1 MRRVLLLLTGVL
13 VACGARTG
21 LGVGTQDAAPPA
33 DASPDASPDAAED
46 AGPDTAPDV
55 EPPPVVCPPAPTPVL
70 LASGI
75 KPTYDWQLAVDATS
89 VYMAD
94 DQQITRFP
102 KCGPG
107 PKQTLTGV
115 EPNSGRVLVDAGTV
129 YFLDIVLGGS
139 VRSVPTSG
147 GIVTTL
153 ATAPKALQPEDLI
166 KVGDTLFYLLVA
178 GPGSGV
184 SSVPAGGGASV
195 FVGPANGVAVAVD
208 VDSVYFIANTGGSK
222 WALQSRPR
230 AGGAATYLADSSNVG
245 AIAVDDTTVYFTGWA
260 GQPGSVSSVPKK
272 GGPVTVLSTNDSFPV
287 YVLLD
292 PPYLY
297 WVDEGQ
303 AVKRVLEKGGTPEVL
318 ASGNVAGIGLDAT
331 SLYYSISGGTQGNG
345 MLYRVDK

>member
-1 MRRVLLLLTGVL
+1 MRRVLLLLCGVF

-21 LGVGTQDAAPPA
+21 LGVGATRDAATPV
-33 DASPDASPDAAED
+33 DASPDAAQE
-46 AGPDTAPDV
+46 AGPDAAPDV
-55 EPPPVVCPPAPTPVL
+55 EQPPVVCPPAPSPVL

-94 DQQITRFP
+94 GQQITRFP

-139 VRSVPTSG
+139 VKSVPTSG

-166 KVGDTLFYLLVA
+166 KVGDTLFYLLVG
-178 GPGSGV
+178 GPASGV

-195 FVGPANGVAVAVD
+195 FVGPATGVAVAVD

-260 GQPGSVSSVPKK
+260 GKPGFVSSVPKK
-272 GGPVTVLSTNDSFPV
+272 GGPVTALSTSDSFPV

-303 AVKRVLEKGGTPEVL
+303 AVKRVLETGGTPEVL
-318 ASGNVAGIGLDAT
+318 ASGNVAGIALDAT

-345 MLYRVDK
+345 TLYRVDK

>member
-1 MRRVLLLLTGVL
+1 MRRMLLLLCGVL
-13 VACGARTG
+13 VSCGARTG
-21 LGVGTQDAAPPA
+21 LGVGATRDAATPA
-33 DASPDASPDAAED
+33 DAAPDASPDA
-46 AGPDTAPDV
+46 GPDAAPDV
-55 EPPPVVCPPAPTPVL
+55 EQPPVVCPPAPSPVL

-94 DQQITRFP
+94 GEQITRFP

-107 PKQTLTGV
+107 QKQTLTGV

-147 GIVTTL
+147 GSVTTL
-153 ATAPKALQPEDLI
+153 ATAPKALQPEDLL
-166 KVGDTLFYLLVA
+166 KVGDTLFYLLVGA
-178 GPGSGV
+178 PGSGV

-195 FVGPANGVAVAVD
+195 FVGPASGVAIAVD
-208 VDSVYFIANTGGSK
+208 VDSVYFIANTGGFK

-230 AGGAATYLADSSNVG
+230 TGGAATYLADSSNVG

-303 AVKRVLEKGGTPEVL
+303 GVKRVLETGGTPEVL
-318 ASGNVAGIGLDAT
+318 VSGNVAGIGLDAT

-345 MLYRVDK
+345 MLFRMDK